1 MKIDV
6 IENRIKK
13 QVKNWI
19 ICKSCLVIFLMICTV
34 KHTLAAP
41 VNDDPCGAMQLS
53 VSNFCETTPFTCIG
67 ATPSVGYGNCG
78 YAYQNNDV
86 WFKVTVPAS
95 GQIVINTSAALDSY
109 WGSYPASL
117 MGVYSGSNCN
127 SLTEIYDC
135 LHSNDFSIMPN
146 VTLSGR
152 TPGETIWIRFW
163 SFDPAAQCGICV
175 AEPTAHPACGAG
187 NPIAGNTA
195 CTATPVCNLNG
206 YCTNTS
212 SSFTIDTWPELSDAF
227 QDFQNPSWD
236 GRVIDNN
243 SFIKFVASSST
254 VSLNVW
260 TYNCVGTGEGIQ
272 FFIFSA
278 ANCSSGPVTPYM
290 FKRYNAN
297 EEGVVTLMGLTPGS
311 TYYIMFDG
319 INGAVCDVVL
329 SVLDVNTGVEVNPS
343 DTTVCLGQP
352 VNLKASGGNGTYN
365 WSPSTGLSS
374 ASGANVVA
382 STTSLGTLTYV
393 VTSQSGNPNCP
404 LSKTD
409 TAEITVINC
418 GPTVIA
424 SNNGPFCSSGTFNLI
439 ASSVPGAISYSWSG
453 PLGFTSNIQNPINIP
468 VPSVS
473 GSYLYTVTVITNT
486 ATVTASTTLI
496 VNPIPV
502 SNAGP
507 DQTVCGTNVS
517 MAAVLS
523 SSTNTGSWLQSVG
536 TGITFSN
543 SNSPTTAITANGSGV
558 YTLVWTETA
567 GVGCSSSDS
576 VLITLNQPIIANA
589 GLDTT
594 ICKGDSVVLTA
605 SGGTTYLWNGTVGG
619 SSSSI
624 NVSPSV
630 TTPYQVTVSGNGC
643 SDTDEVIVHVNNTI
657 ANAGQDTSICIGT
670 SAILHA
676 TGGSQ
681 YQWSNMQTTS
691 SISVSP
697 ISDSTFYVTVTNN
710 SCVGLDSV
718 KVKVNPS
725 PVANAGADQTICEGD
740 TLQLIA
746 NGGGTYLWS
755 GGLGTSQII
764 SIQPASSIT
773 YTVTVTLNGC
783 TDSDAINVTVN
794 ALPQITMSSISETCN
809 MSNGYAISIVEGGS
823 GIYNYIWNTGDLGP
837 SIKGISQ
844 GIYTVTVEDTV
855 THCSSIGQVS
865 VNHISGPDAYFV
877 ISNHTPLV
885 DEESVSFTDYSTGS
899 LTTWLWTIEGL
910 TSKTSQNFNY
920 VFETSDYYVV
930 SLSIV
935 DTNGCTDI
943 YIDSLRVR
951 EGSTFYIPNA
961 FSPNG
966 DEDNESFGPEG
977 DNISPEDYQMIILNR
992 WGNVMFSTN
1001 NFAERWNGT
1010 KDNKGTFRE
1019 AKEDVYV
1026 YQIRV
1031 RGEYNV
1037 IKEYVGKVI
1046 LLK

>member
-1 MKIDV
+1 MKKYLLLFAVLLNTGFAFSQEICNNGIDDDGDG
-6 IENRIKK
+6 
-13 QVKNWI
+13 
-19 ICKSCLVIFLMICTV
+19 LVDLNDTV
-34 KHTLAAP
+34 DCVCQQTNVTSMLTNPSFEDYIQCPTAFTQTTGYI
-41 VNDDPCGAMQLS
+41 VGW
-53 VSNFCETTPFTCIG
+53 SNGSYTTPDYCNTNCGFTTFPCLGITPYDGAGMLGFLINGSQQNNTMYMEYISTCLNSPMIAGTTYTYTFYVAAGFESSSNPCTSCTSPLTNYNLAIYGSANCADIPFGVPLGTTSGPNNDPDYSGQNCPPSNWTKLGVVSYNISATWTQLTITFTPNTNINAILIG
-67 ATPSVGYGNCG
+67 GDCPLPVGYPN
-78 YAYQNNDV
+78 
-86 WFKVTVPAS
+86 
-95 GQIVINTSAALDSY
+95 
-109 WGSYPASL
+109 
-117 MGVYSGSNCN
+117 VYSSCKPYFYIDK
-127 SLTEIYDC
+127 LEI
-135 LHSNDFSIMPN
+135 
-146 VTLSGR
+146 T
-152 TPGETIWIRFW
+152 
-163 SFDPAAQCGICV
+163 
-175 AEPTAHPACGAG
+175 
-187 NPIAGNTA
+187 
-195 CTATPVCNLNG
+195 
-206 YCTNTS
+206 TS
-212 SSFTIDTWPELSDAF
+212 SSISS
-227 QDFQNPSWD
+227 NPIGETGS
-236 GRVIDNN
+236 VSSNN
-243 SFIKFVASSST
+243 LVLNGALTAGATSQWFHNGIALT
-254 VSLNVW
+254 GETGLDLNYSLNN
-260 TYNCVGTGEGIQ
+260 Y
-272 FFIFSA
+272 
-278 ANCSSGPVTPYM
+278 P
-290 FKRYNAN
+290 
-297 EEGVVTLMGLTPGS
+297 
-311 TYYIMFDG
+311 D
-319 INGAVCDVVL
+319 
-329 SVLDVNTGVEVNPS
+329 
-343 DTTVCLGQP
+343 
-352 VNLKASGGNGTYN
+352 GTYSFVTYLN
-365 WSPSTGLSS
+365 GMCAVST
-374 ASGANVVA
+374 
-382 STTSLGTLTYV
+382 
-393 VTSQSGNPNCP
+393 
-404 LSKTD
+404 
-409 TAEITVINC
+409 IVI
-418 GPTVIA
+418 
-424 SNNGPFCSSGTFNLI
+424 S
-439 ASSVPGAISYSWSG
+439 SSVPVA
-453 PLGFTSNIQNPINIP
+453 
-468 VPSVS
+468 
-473 GSYLYTVTVITNT
+473 
-486 ATVTASTTLI
+486 
-496 VNPIPV
+496 
-502 SNAGP
+502 NAGP
-507 DQTVCGTNVS
+507 DQNICGLTTLL
-517 MAAVLS
+517 AAVPS
-523 SSTNTGSWLQSVG
+523 TGSGIWTKKNGPGLLVFTPPTSPNASVIASIAG
-536 TGITFSN
+536 
-543 SNSPTTAITANGSGV
+543 A
-558 YTLVWTETA
+558 YTLLWTETSA
-567 GVGCSSSDS
+567 SGLSSSDS